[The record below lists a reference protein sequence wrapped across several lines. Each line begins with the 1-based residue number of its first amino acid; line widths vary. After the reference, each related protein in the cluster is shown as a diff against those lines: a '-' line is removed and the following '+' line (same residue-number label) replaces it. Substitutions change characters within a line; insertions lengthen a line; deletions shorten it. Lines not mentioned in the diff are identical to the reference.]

1 MNNNGT
7 KDDPK
12 LSVRI
17 LWDIRMISLDKS
29 LDENTKPYKILVG
42 IVWTTFDDVRGGM
55 PVEWTP
61 KSLSD
66 ELLFGISLRGMSVFS
81 SRPNHV
87 SYSNMPATI
96 PFPEHELFSI
106 CTVLYETSET
116 SRGGFSINL
125 VSVLIPQ
132 VVMEMAWIDL
142 RQIQAI
148 FKKYFEYYNGEPI
161 PHKKALLKE
170 IAHETD
176 LVLKRKLKVIDEG
189 EKIREHLT
197 KYLDSYLV
205 SSLNIDEQ
213 RLIHTRVLTLMRLLD
228 RVLEAG
234 DNERIQRALD
244 RMSFIL
250 EQELSDD
257 LISMYQQTISD
268 LVQP

>member
-1 MNNNGT
+1 MT
-7 KDDPK
+7 
-12 LSVRI
+12 LSKT
-17 LWDIRMISLDKS
+17 LK
-29 LDENTKPYKILVG
+29 EKTKPYKILVG
-42 IVWTTFDDVRGGM
+42 MVWTTFDDIQGGM

-61 KSLSD
+61 KTLSD

-81 SRPNHV
+81 SRPNHI
-87 SYSNMPATI
+87 SYSKMPATI

-116 SRGGFSINL
+116 NRGGFSINL
-125 VSVLIPQ
+125 VSILIPQ

-148 FKKYFEYYNGEPI
+148 FSKYFEYYEGDPI
-161 PHKKALLKE
+161 HHKKALIKE

-176 LVLKRKLKVIDEG
+176 LILKRKLKVINEG

-205 SSLNIDEQ
+205 SSLTLDEQ
-213 RLIHTRVLTLMRLLD
+213 KLIHTRVITLMRLLD

-244 RMSFIL
+244 RMNFIL
-250 EQELSDD
+250 EQELSDE
-257 LISMYQQTISD
+257 LVVMYQHTISD

>member
-1 MNNNGT
+1 M
-7 KDDPK
+7 
-12 LSVRI
+12 
-17 LWDIRMISLDKS
+17 SLEKS
-29 LDENTKPYKILVG
+29 LEEDTKPYKILVG
-42 IVWTTFDDVRGGM
+42 VVWTTFDDIKGGM
-55 PVEWTP
+55 PVAWTP

-66 ELLFGISLRGMSVFS
+66 ELLFCISLRGMSVFS
-81 SRPNHV
+81 SRPENM
-87 SYSNMPATI
+87 SYSKMPATI

-116 SRGGFSINL
+116 DRGGFSINL
-125 VSVLIPQ
+125 VSILIPQ
-132 VVMEMAWIDL
+132 VVIEMAWIDL

-148 FKKYFEYYNGEPI
+148 FTKYFEYYTGEPI
-161 PHKKALLKE
+161 PHKKALIKE
-170 IAHETD
+170 IALETD
-176 LVLKRKLKVIDEG
+176 LVLKRKLKVINEG

-205 SSLNIDEQ
+205 SSLTLDEQ
-213 RLIHTRVLTLMRLLD
+213 KLIHTRVVTLIRLLD

-250 EQELSDD
+250 EQELSDE
-257 LISMYQQTISD
+257 IIVMYQQTFSD

>member
-1 MNNNGT
+1 M
-7 KDDPK
+7 
-12 LSVRI
+12 
-17 LWDIRMISLDKS
+17 SLDKS
-29 LDENTKPYKILVG
+29 SEESAKPYEILVG
-42 IVWTTFDDVRGGM
+42 VVWTTFDDIRGGM

-61 KSLSD
+61 KSLTD
-66 ELLFGISLRGMSVFS
+66 GLLFSISLRGMSVFS
-81 SRPNHV
+81 SRPNHI
-87 SYSNMPATI
+87 SYSKMPATI

-116 SRGGFSINL
+116 NRGGFSINL

-132 VVMEMAWIDL
+132 VIMEMAWIDL

-148 FKKYFEYYNGEPI
+148 FTKYFEFYHGEPI
-161 PHKKALLKE
+161 LNKKTLIEE

-176 LVLKRKLKVIDEG
+176 HILKRKLKVINEG

-205 SSLNIDEQ
+205 SSLTLDEQ
-213 RLIHTRVLTLMRLLD
+213 KLIHTRVQTLIRLLD

-234 DNERIQRALD
+234 DNQRIQRALD
-244 RMSFIL
+244 RMNFIL
-250 EQELSDD
+250 EQELSDE
-257 LISMYQQTISD
+257 LVVMYQQTISD

>member
-1 MNNNGT
+1 M
-7 KDDPK
+7 
-12 LSVRI
+12 
-17 LWDIRMISLDKS
+17 SLGKS
-29 LDENTKPYKILVG
+29 LEEGINPYKILVG
-42 IVWTTFDDVRGGM
+42 VVWTTFDDIRGGM

-66 ELLFGISLRGMSVFS
+66 ELLFSISLRGMSVFS
-81 SRPNHV
+81 SRPEHI

-106 CTVLYETSET
+106 CIVLYETSET
-116 SRGGFSINL
+116 NRGGFSINL
-125 VSVLIPQ
+125 VSILIPQ

-148 FKKYFEYYNGEPI
+148 FSKYFEYYNGEPI
-161 PHKKALLKE
+161 LHKMALIKE

-176 LVLKRKLKVIDEG
+176 LILKRKLKVIDEG

-205 SSLNIDEQ
+205 SSLNLDEQ
-213 RLIHTRVLTLMRLLD
+213 KLIYTRVITLINLLD

-234 DNERIQRALD
+234 NNERIQRALD
-244 RMSFIL
+244 RMNFIL
-250 EQELSDD
+250 EQELSDE
-257 LISMYQQTISD
+257 LVVMYQQKTISD
-268 LVQP
+268 LAQP

>member
-1 MNNNGT
+1 
-7 KDDPK
+7 
-12 LSVRI
+12 VRALGDRLI
-17 LWDIRMISLDKS
+17 MSLGKPLEED
-29 LDENTKPYKILVG
+29 TKPYKILVG
-42 IVWTTFDDVRGGM
+42 VVWTTFDDIRGGM
-55 PVEWTP
+55 PAEWTP

-66 ELLFGISLRGMSVFS
+66 ELLFSVSLRGMSVFS
-81 SRPNHV
+81 SRPENV
-87 SYSNMPATI
+87 SYSKMPATI
-96 PFPEHELFSI
+96 PFPEHEFFSI

-125 VSVLIPQ
+125 VSILIPQ
-132 VVMEMAWIDL
+132 VIMEMAWIDL

-148 FKKYFEYYNGEPI
+148 FTKYFEYYEGEPI
-161 PHKKALLKE
+161 PHKKALIKE

-176 LVLKRKLKVIDEG
+176 FVLSRKLKVINEG

-205 SSLNIDEQ
+205 SSLTLDEQ
-213 RLIHTRVLTLMRLLD
+213 KLIQTRVITLIKLLD

-244 RMSFIL
+244 RMNFIL
-250 EQELSDD
+250 EQELSDE
-257 LISMYQQTISD
+257 IVVMYQHTISD